1 MKKAKSFF
9 DFSNFDIDDAFNY
22 VFNSE
27 IALSNTDKMY
37 KYKDEDFIVYELEVP
52 GFNKDNIVIETSNG
66 QLTINGE
73 RSDYHENSVGDKT
86 ISKSVK
92 LNNHRVE
99 GAIIADGILTI
110 RFVEDKKDAVKVEVK

>member
-110 RFVEDKKDAVKVEVK
+110 RFVEDNKDAVKVEVK